1 MGLGVSCVFRC
12 DLVVTTGKAVPP
24 LAVFAIVPSVLPREL
39 RYRISS
45 LSGLGVRCRDHLSDS
60 HTARR
65 HPATDGQSSLKERA
79 RRARHNLLEPGHFG
93 PHLRRII
100 NSYTKP
106 TASFDNVPTLAR
118 PVPTRAAIRG
128 ACTLAFELGC
138 QGCSTATTEFARA
151 HSSLGPSAA
160 VTRGNVTMIPHSLK
174 HYSCRYIRVAYCIRV
189 RDNKETTLA
198 T

>member
-1 MGLGVSCVFRC
+1 MFCC

-45 LSGLGVRCRDHLSDS
+45 LSASVAATTFPTRILLVVTPRPMGSPLSKS
-60 HTARR
+60 
-65 HPATDGQSSLKERA
+65 
-79 RRARHNLLEPGHFG
+79 EPGEPGTTFSSPGTSG
-93 PHLRRII
+93 PIYAESSTPTR
-100 NSYTKP
+100 TKP